1 MYNTE
6 HKMTIDE
13 FKALS
18 RAEQFKY
25 ADKYAELFYM
35 SLYDYETQAP
45 FDFDEET
52 FNSLCMDLGFDLRI
66 VDAKA
71 SEKQTI
77 WLDEEN
83 GKAIQKRFSLYP
95 ETIALIDSV
104 FEKGTNLSKK
114 DKTVIFNYVISS
126 GFKTLSDK
134 LDNDLVEFS
143 LHPVEKINK
152 LSKDFH

>member
-1 MYNTE
+1 MNNTE
-6 HKMTIDE
+6 HKMSIDE

-25 ADKYAELFYM
+25 ADKFYM
-35 SLYDYETQAP
+35 GVCDYEIYP
-45 FDFDEET
+45 FDFDNDT
-52 FNSLCMDLGFDLRI
+52 FTKLCNELGFVLGV
-66 VDAKA
+66 VDTKA

-77 WLDEEN
+77 WLDEDN

-104 FEKGTNLSKK
+104 LDRGINLSQKE
-114 DKTVIFNYVISS
+114 KTVILNYVISS
-126 GFKTLSDK
+126 GFKTLADK
-134 LDNDLVEFS
+134 LDDDLVEFS